1 MDRARSVKDGDKFA
15 EEAGS
20 PSGGRAL

>member
-1 MDRARSVKDGDKFA
+1 MDRARSAKDGDKFA

-20 PSGGRAL
+20 PSGGRAQ